1 MTAMY
6 VFQRITVQGT
16 VSSQDHVRYVR
27 KNMQLA
33 YMDSNLRKNGWVT
46 QDSGCGDNK
55 QITTT
60 YTDAQSFSFASSK
73 LLKMLS
79 VCYFQFYTQ

>member
-33 YMDSNLRKNGWVT
+33 YMDSNLRKNG
-46 QDSGCGDNK
+46 
-55 QITTT
+55 
-60 YTDAQSFSFASSK
+60 
-73 LLKMLS
+73 
-79 VCYFQFYTQ
+79 